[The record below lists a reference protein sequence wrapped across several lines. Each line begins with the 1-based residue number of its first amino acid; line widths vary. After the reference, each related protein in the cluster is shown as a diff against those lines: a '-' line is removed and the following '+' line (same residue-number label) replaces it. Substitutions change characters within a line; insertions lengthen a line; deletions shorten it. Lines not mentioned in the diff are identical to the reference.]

1 MKAGSEL
8 EFNAKKYPKSI
19 KGLETRV
26 FDYSEKTIIRYT
38 NVWKKL
44 LKQYGLED
52 QVLVNPEYT
61 LETVVN
67 NLISEYGNNELRN
80 STFRHYRSALIHRMG
95 VILSEQKRDGEKLV
109 ALPKLARLFES
120 LKAVEATD
128 DKKQPNRSSS
138 SKLKYFP
145 KDLYEFV
152 LGSSFNLN
160 RSNLG
165 LMLKLFIEA
174 NTMIGLRPVEWQS
187 LRLACDVEERCLSLV
202 VDNAKNTQGRANGDI
217 RILNMIEPDSIKLK
231 NQLRAIL
238 GFKRLLDLEL
248 EARARKFLT
257 ERSRETNETYKI
269 YIASKEPDSFEFEF
283 IHWKGSQTVNCIE
296 AVNCIKPVNGT
307 GETVNW
313 ISTENELEQ
322 NIEDRTNG
330 ALPSI
335 NGPDTV
341 NRISS
346 GHGQDTT
353 DDNKAGGGEFNY
365 ERVIEDGAHSS
376 VNGINTVDRIKTVD
390 GINKVDGSDHG
401 ALPSA
406 NGPDTVNG
414 IKAIDGNNTV
424 DGINAVAGIKGGGT
438 NQAISTASTAPAPEL
453 TDFGFNSVAGEIQQT
468 GRNTDHGKMAALL
481 GAYNAVV
488 IESYVDRYG
497 TIQYA
502 LCQSVMDSL
511 QRKLKDMSNEF
522 YEKKKFGL
530 PEELASNKANAT
542 IYSTRHQAVANR
554 KKYKWKEEEV
564 AGWFGHASVQ
574 TASRHYGVAGK
585 GWGDKPMFRTSKFSL
600 EKVRMREQQLNQTK
614 QLTEEDVLNS
624 VLSDK

>member
-1 MKAGSEL
+1 
-8 EFNAKKYPKSI
+8 
-19 KGLETRV
+19 
-26 FDYSEKTIIRYT
+26 
-38 NVWKKL
+38 
-44 LKQYGLED
+44 
-52 QVLVNPEYT
+52 
-61 LETVVN
+61 
-67 NLISEYGNNELRN
+67 
-80 STFRHYRSALIHRMG
+80 
-95 VILSEQKRDGEKLV
+95 
-109 ALPKLARLFES
+109 
-120 LKAVEATD
+120 
-128 DKKQPNRSSS
+128 
-138 SKLKYFP
+138 
-145 KDLYEFV
+145 
-152 LGSSFNLN
+152 
-160 RSNLG
+160 
-165 LMLKLFIEA
+165 
-174 NTMIGLRPVEWQS
+174 
-187 LRLACDVEERCLSLV
+187 
-202 VDNAKNTQGRANGDI
+202 
-217 RILNMIEPDSIKLK
+217 
-231 NQLRAIL
+231 
-238 GFKRLLDLEL
+238 
-248 EARARKFLT
+248 
-257 ERSRETNETYKI
+257 
-269 YIASKEPDSFEFEF
+269 
-283 IHWKGSQTVNCIE
+283 
-296 AVNCIKPVNGT
+296 
-307 GETVNW
+307 
-313 ISTENELEQ
+313 
-322 NIEDRTNG
+322 
-330 ALPSI
+330 
-335 NGPDTV
+335 
-341 NRISS
+341 
-346 GHGQDTT
+346 
-353 DDNKAGGGEFNY
+353 
-365 ERVIEDGAHSS
+365 
-376 VNGINTVDRIKTVD
+376 VD

-624 VLSDK
+624 VLSDKDLDDLL

>member
-217 RILNMIEPDSIKLK
+217 RILNMIEPDPIKLK

-296 AVNCIKPVNGT
+296 AVNCIKPENGT

-335 NGPDTV
+335 
-341 NRISS
+341 
-346 GHGQDTT
+346 
-353 DDNKAGGGEFNY
+353 
-365 ERVIEDGAHSS
+365 
-376 VNGINTVDRIKTVD
+376 
-390 GINKVDGSDHG
+390 
-401 ALPSA
+401 

-600 EKVRMREQQLNQTK
+600 EKVRMREQQVNQTK

-624 VLSDK
+624 VLSDKDLDDLL